1 MLAPFQLLTSHSM
14 GVLEVFK
21 NKSLKILLSLAIL
34 APRTKTISF
43 WYCFIFYD
51 FSSHLEAATLFGFQC
66 SPKMQMYPEAA
77 M

>member
-1 MLAPFQLLTSHSM
+1 M

-51 FSSHLEAATLFGFQC
+51 FFLPLGSC
-66 SPKMQMYPEAA
+66 YPVWLSVLSKNANVS
-77 M
+77 